1 MAGKY
6 SRKTVGS
13 VFKSKEVGDADYIKL
28 RGDTGEDLAKAL
40 LNMDRTKGL
49 NLRLESKKFQLESL
63 DTAVVEGKLKEEMA
77 EKIRERINKI
87 PDYVRFEIVL
97 LTKN

>member
-13 VFKSKEVGDADYIKL
+13 VFKSKEAGDPDYIKL
-28 RGDTGEDLAKAL
+28 RGDTGEDLIKAL
-40 LNMDRTKGL
+40 ASMDRTKGL
-49 NLRLESKKFQLESL
+49 SLRLESKKFQLESL
-63 DTAVVEGKLKEEMA
+63 DEAVAAGKLPA
-77 EKIRERINKI
+77 ETGDKVRERINKI